1 MCKTGGAGGKAPAF
15 LLVLFFAHSP
25 CTCAYTLHYPF
36 GVGFPKGSVVCMEV
50 RFNFFFGSFFFVAG
64 VEAWGMVAGCRGVK
78 CTSR

>member
-25 CTCAYTLHYPF
+25 CTCAYTLPLW
-36 GVGFPKGSVVCMEV
+36 GGFPKGGSVVCMEV
-50 RFNFFFGSFFFVAG
+50 CFNFFFGSFFFVAG

-78 CTSR
+78 CASR